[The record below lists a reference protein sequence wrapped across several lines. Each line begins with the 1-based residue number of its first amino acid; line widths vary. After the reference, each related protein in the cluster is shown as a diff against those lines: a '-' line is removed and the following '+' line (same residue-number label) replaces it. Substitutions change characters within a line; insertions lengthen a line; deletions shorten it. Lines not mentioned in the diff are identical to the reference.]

1 MSGSILKTH
10 SMQRSGFTLIELLV
24 VIAIIAILASILFP
38 VFAQAR
44 EKARQATCASNFK
57 QLGTAFA
64 LYASDYD
71 GGYPAP
77 ITTNSVANA
86 ATGSFSATWIV
97 GQVVCD
103 AGGNNCNFKDAGG
116 IGPYVKQR
124 GNGGSSNVFACP
136 DAATKRN
143 NTTVSSVSPYQ
154 APGQNYAM
162 NQYLQVGWNGVF
174 YSASGQKATDCGV
187 AKGCA
192 SDPGQFSPF
201 NPDLTAQST
210 NLVLLYEAAQEQD
223 ATPGSQYD
231 AIVNRYGTPFNQTC
245 CGKPGAIKAGDSGTP
260 ATYSTDG
267 VPYMAPQDYHGGGSN
282 FLYCDTHVKWHIPS
296 QTYTGYDVKLTE
308 ASGNTNHAT
317 GVDFYDKVKHQ
328 GAGSMN
334 QWYPFGLN
342 VKYLD
347 GNIYGDPSAVPRN

>member
-1 MSGSILKTH
+1 MS
-10 SMQRSGFTLIELLV
+10 RSTLRPNAQTRAGFTLIELLV

-44 EKARQATCASNFK
+44 EKARQASCSSNLK

-64 LYASDYD
+64 LYATDYD
-71 GGYPAP
+71 GGFPMP
-77 ITTNSVANA
+77 ITTSSISSA
-86 ATGSFSATWIV
+86 ATGNFSATWVV
-97 GQVVCD
+97 GSVVCD
-103 AGGNNCNFKDAGG
+103 ASGNNCNYKDSGG

-124 GNGGSSNVFACP
+124 GNGGSNNVFACP

-143 NTTVSSVSPYQ
+143 DTTASTVSSFQ

-174 YSASGQKATDCGV
+174 YGATGQKATDCGI

-192 SDPGQFSPF
+192 ADNGFFAPF
-201 NPDLTAQST
+201 NPDQTAQAT

-223 ATPGSQYD
+223 PTPGSSYD
-231 AIVNRYGTPFNQTC
+231 AVVNRYGTPFNQTC
-245 CGKPGAIKAGDSGTP
+245 CGKAGAVKAGDLGTP
-260 ATYSTDG
+260 ATYSPDG

-296 QTYTGYDVKLTE
+296 QTYTAYDVKLTE
-308 ASGNTNHAT
+308 ATANTNHAT
-317 GVDFYDKVKHQ
+317 AVDFYDKVKHT

-334 QWYPFGLN
+334 QWYPFGVN
-342 VKYLD
+342 TKYLD
-347 GNIYGDPSAVPRN
+347 GAVYGDPSAVPTN